1 MKSSKILFFSVC
13 EDGGDSWKYSYRPCC
28 EALFL
33 TLFHENRV
41 VLAPMLVSL
50 VKESSGPVSPHDLRA
65 LLHKDAVYNAV
76 GLAAF
81 DLYDDI
87 DFDQWL
93 VHGIEQEMAIKD
105 SNYRIGKYTQCGNF
119 IHLLSLRFYVKSS
132 LKILEVQNQPFN
144 AFKGSEF

>member
-1 MKSSKILFFSVC
+1 
-13 EDGGDSWKYSYRPCC
+13 
-28 EALFL
+28 
-33 TLFHENRV
+33 
-41 VLAPMLVSL
+41 MLVSL
-50 VKESSGPVSPHDLRA
+50 VKESSGPVSPQDLRA

-105 SNYRIGKYTQCGNF
+105 SNYRIGKYLNRITVRWRHSRSCNF
-119 IHLLSLRFYVKSS
+119 
-132 LKILEVQNQPFN
+132 
-144 AFKGSEF
+144 

>member
-1 MKSSKILFFSVC
+1 MTRQFLREIIKNVFFFSVC

-50 VKESSGPVSPHDLRA
+50 VKESSGPVSPQDLRA

-105 SNYRIGKYTQCGNF
+105 SNYRIGKY
-119 IHLLSLRFYVKSS
+119 
-132 LKILEVQNQPFN
+132 
-144 AFKGSEF
+144 

>member
-1 MKSSKILFFSVC
+1 MKSKTVFFFSVC

-50 VKESSGPVSPHDLRA
+50 VKESSGPVSPQDLRA

-105 SNYRIGKYTQCGNF
+105 SNYRIGKYLNRIIARWRHSRPCNF
-119 IHLLSLRFYVKSS
+119 
-132 LKILEVQNQPFN
+132 
-144 AFKGSEF
+144 